1 MKSTLLP
8 AFLFLISASLHAQSL
23 DMDYLKGMKARSIGP
38 GGMSGRVTAIDAE
51 VGNPSVFYVG
61 TASGGIWKTT
71 NGGVN
76 FTPIFDDQEVANI
89 GSLALDPSNRD
100 IIWAGT
106 GEGNPRNSLNGG
118 RGIYRSLDGGRS
130 WKLMGLEGTRHIH
143 RIIVHPG
150 NSDVVYVGAIG
161 SPWGPHPERG
171 VYRTTDGG
179 KTWVQILFVNELT
192 GVADMVMDPDN
203 PLKLFVAM
211 WEHQRWPWFFKS
223 GGPGSGLHMT
233 VDGGETWTQ
242 LNDGLPKGELGRI
255 GLAIAHGNSNYVYAL
270 VESKKNAIY
279 RSVDGGYKWEKRG
292 DKNIGGRPFYY
303 ADIFVDP
310 ANENRLYTL
319 YSRVNVSED
328 GGRVS
333 PP

>member
-1 MKSTLLP
+1 MKSILFSV
-8 AFLFLISASLHAQSL
+8 FLFFLAFTLHAQVL
-23 DMDYLKGMKARSIGP
+23 DMEYLKAMKARSIGP

-51 VGNPSVFYVG
+51 PGNPAVLYIG

-76 FTPIFDDQEVANI
+76 FDPIFDDQDVANI
-89 GSLALDPSNRD
+89 GSLALDPSNKD
-100 IIWAGT
+100 VIWAGT

-118 RGIYRSLDGGRS
+118 RGIYKSLDGGRS
-130 WKLMGLEGTRHIH
+130 WKLMGLEDTRHIH

-171 VYRTTDGG
+171 VYKTTDGG
-179 KTWVQILFVNELT
+179 KSWKQVLYVNELT

-203 PLKLFVAM
+203 PQKLFVAM

-223 GGPGSGLHMT
+223 GGAGSGLHMT
-233 VDGGETWTQ
+233 VDGGETWT
-242 LNDGLPKGELGRI
+242 LVKEGLPKGELGRM
-255 GLAIAHGNSNYVYAL
+255 GLAIAAGNSSYVYAL

-279 RSVDGGYKWEKRG
+279 RSSDGGYTWEERG
-292 DKNIGGRPFYY
+292 SKNMG
-303 ADIFVDP
+303 
-310 ANENRLYTL
+310 
-319 YSRVNVSED
+319 
-328 GGRVS
+328 
-333 PP
+333 